1 MHEANPERT
10 VLLSNTAHWHNT
22 ATAPHPGSQPKDT
35 SVCLSL
41 IISKSNSSKM
51 SLNPKDFP
59 GDIPQTLCN
68 QAVRSA
74 KDIINTA
81 VLVYLDPTITENSK
95 THSWFD
101 T

>member
-1 MHEANPERT
+1 
-10 VLLSNTAHWHNT
+10 
-22 ATAPHPGSQPKDT
+22 
-35 SVCLSL
+35 
-41 IISKSNSSKM
+41 M